1 MTTNTVFEHPV
12 MGREWFAARGCTL
25 PEQDYVT
32 DALHTLA
39 VEEAHSGVVRAK
51 AEKETTWVMFKR
63 SRIFL
68 MHPTE
73 SAQAK
78 AFEAASAAL
87 VDAQHALENAKR
99 ERMLFLEERRRTTTG
114 DRAPVVN
121 SRPALEGVAEMTA
134 TAHELVGCYKQIV
147 YAPSLE
153 VEFLVETARRYDA
166 LARALLHREG
176 RDERQR
182 HIAYLVGERG
192 AEYLSVIFGKLASR
206 EHLLRWWSNWP
217 LFTLDADDTVTF
229 LPVPER

>member
-1 MTTNTVFEHPV
+1 MTTNTVFEPPA
-12 MGREWFAARGCTL
+12 MSREWFAARGCSL
-25 PEQDYVT
+25 PESDYVT
-32 DALHTLA
+32 EKKHDAA
-39 VEEAHSGVVRAK
+39 VMSARVDLDRAK
-51 AEKETTWVMFKR
+51 SEKATTWALFKR
-63 SRIFL
+63 SRVFL
-68 MHPTE
+68 MDPTE

-87 VDAQHALENAKR
+87 VDAQRALENAKR

-114 DRAPVVN
+114 ERAPVVN
-121 SRPALEGVAEMTA
+121 SRPALESVAEMTA

-217 LFTLDADDTVTF
+217 LFTLDEDGAVTF